1 MSTDGNL
8 IPVIN
13 TNDIKKLIK
22 EMTVVNTHILNKLD
36 NKNGGIIKSLQLV
49 ITTADLS
56 QTNLDKTVKSAEIL
70 KSEIEKAQKNIE
82 DNIEIL
88 NQIFNQFKD
97 FESTNEQM
105 LELQTQK
112 VENLKEKIELKS
124 TIISGQFK
132 TDLEDLKIKL
142 LDQVEIE
149 VQKINAE
156 INSKLKG
163 VDLRLLDGSNRLVSS
178 SLSQLDQFKLKLTQS
193 ESKNT
198 ILFTLLSFIGGVA
211 LTSLLFYFIF

>member
-198 ILFTLLSFIGGVA
+198 ILFTLLSFISGVA

>member
-1 MSTDGNL
+1 MSKDNIAIADT
-8 IPVIN
+8 
-13 TNDIKKLIK
+13 TNI
-22 EMTVVNTHILNKLD
+22 THIINELRVLDTQVLSKLD
-36 NKNGGIIKSLQLV
+36 NKNGGLIKSLQLV

-56 QTNLDKTVKSAEIL
+56 QTNLNKTIKNAELVKNEIVN
-70 KSEIEKAQKNIE
+70 AQKNIK
-82 DNIEIL
+82 DNVEIL

-97 FESTNEQM
+97 FESKNEQM

-124 TIISGQFK
+124 TVMTEQFEQDLK
-132 TDLEDLKIKL
+132 DLKSKLLEDVDTQI
-142 LDQVEIE
+142 
-149 VQKINAE
+149 QKINEE
-156 INSKLKG
+156 INLKLKG
-163 VDLRLLDGSNRLVSS
+163 VDLRMLDGSNRLVSN

-211 LTSLLFYFIF
+211 LTSLLYYFIF